1 MATETVSLEQSP
13 LDEPPLARIK
23 SELEQAQSDSSS
35 YLQRIALSQNW
46 WQCQW
51 DGMLDDGRNW
61 DNSAFPWRGCSDSRL
76 HIVETIVQEHVTL
89 DLVAFWSAKVQCKS
103 IRPFVYGEQSS
114 VADRML
120 RWRVYT
126 HMKRELLRELPLAF
140 VWKHALGLAFMG
152 IEWEQE
158 RQIIDVP
165 INVQMIDQIITQLG
179 MGSIT
184 DLMLDPDRR
193 YDDQLVAA
201 FQALSPILPKA
212 DARGII
218 TDLRNTGQS
227 TIPTVSLRINKPVW
241 TARRPGIDT
250 IIPSETVDVQ
260 KARWLANRELV
271 SETELEDRIETD
283 GYDPDF
289 VEQAIKHKGTFA
301 GFTPR
306 TTPDGDQNIGSN
318 RDMIEV
324 YHFYCR
330 YMDKGVPCMY
340 VTVFNDAALG
350 NDNLYAVHRKF
361 EYDHQQ
367 YPVVAMRRKFS
378 FRPLLSSIGIAD
390 ESYTDERDIKY
401 QQDGLN
407 NHSDIVLRPPMIV
420 PTLRAQA
427 VANTYGPRAVM
438 PAMRPSDVQWPP
450 IPPMDQIP
458 LLVMQQVQ
466 LRLDRRYPITGGAV
480 DPEIKAVH
488 RQQLANQC
496 LGEMELCLEMTH
508 QLQQQYETDA
518 DVQRVA
524 GGNQPWKFSK
534 ADIQGQ
540 HEVSAT
546 VDIMLIDQT
555 QAEMKL
561 DMLAKM
567 MPFKDA
573 GGLVFKAAAEII
585 DPDLAEAITQDQMS
599 PTAQQRERTDEM
611 NAIAQMRVGMEPDK
625 PMMANNNLRLQTIQQ
640 VLQQP
645 NMAQAFMQDPVSKT
659 LLENRIKFFT
669 SQIQQFQKNPQI
681 GRTLAVSAFDP
692 SQPAQV
698 TKGPPQ

>member
-1 MATETVSLEQSP
+1 MPA
-13 LDEPPLARIK
+13 
-23 SELEQAQSDSSS
+23 
-35 YLQRIALSQNW
+35 
-46 WQCQW
+46 
-51 DGMLDDGRNW
+51 
-61 DNSAFPWRGCSDSRL
+61 
-76 HIVETIVQEHVTL
+76 
-89 DLVAFWSAKVQCKS
+89 
-103 IRPFVYGEQSS
+103 
-114 VADRML
+114 
-120 RWRVYT
+120 
-126 HMKRELLRELPLAF
+126 
-140 VWKHALGLAFMG
+140 
-152 IEWEQE
+152 
-158 RQIIDVP
+158 
-165 INVQMIDQIITQLG
+165 
-179 MGSIT
+179 GS
-184 DLMLDPDRR
+184 
-193 YDDQLVAA
+193 
-201 FQALSPILPKA
+201 SPIS
-212 DARGII
+212 G
-218 TDLRNTGQS
+218 TQGNQS
-227 TIPTVSLRINKPVW
+227 IPTVSLRINKPVW

-318 RDMIEV
+318 RDMIEL

-546 VDIMLIDQT
+546 VDIMLIDST

-599 PTAQQRERTDEM
+599 PTAQERERSDEY
-611 NAIAQMRVGMEPDK
+611 NAVSQILSGIEPTK
-625 PMMANNNLRLQTIQQ
+625 PMMANNQFRMQIIQQIVSDPGTMQKVQADPIAQKRLQ
-640 VLQQP
+640 
-645 NMAQAFMQDPVSKT
+645 
-659 LLENRIKFFT
+659 NRMKFFQL
-669 SQIQQFQKNPQI
+669 QIQQHQLNPQI
-681 GRTLAVSAFDP
+681 GRTLATQTLSP
-692 SQPAQV
+692 STPAQV
-698 TKGPPQ
+698 TQGPPQ